1 MLKRLKAL
9 ENKICY
15 INRVLIDIN
24 SKQTALQSQN
34 AELAEELSRISSCV
48 GMLDQQIKALGERQ
62 EKLEGRLLSSISILE
77 EKWKRIDDYVNLE
90 YFMLPSGGG
99 TKYLL
104 AGFYGAVNLGDE

>member
-9 ENKICY
+9 GNKIRY

-48 GMLDQQIKALGERQ
+48 GMLDQQIKALGEKAKKRVEEEYSWDIIVDKYENIFRRQ
-62 EKLEGRLLSSISILE
+62 Y
-77 EKWKRIDDYVNLE
+77 DN
-90 YFMLPSGGG
+90 
-99 TKYLL
+99 
-104 AGFYGAVNLGDE
+104 

>member
-9 ENKICY
+9 GNKIRY

-62 EKLEGRLLSSISILE
+62 EKLEGRL
-77 EKWKRIDDYVNLE
+77 
-90 YFMLPSGGG
+90 G
-99 TKYLL
+99 TAVAQFKKSFQE
-104 AGFYGAVNLGDE
+104 AERNGRTDGFHERD